1 MKKIKPLVILIAAA
15 FAAPAG
21 IAAQNY
27 PATDENDQKIYYK
40 IVSADPQYGKKCLE
54 DNSAT
59 SGTSKYKFLINN
71 LADDNRYQEWELIAD
86 ADSDNKYY
94 LRNRQSR
101 KYVSTKGTWVD
112 NYLSAENT
120 TTKMSTDPYEFIEL
134 THDQV
139 AIKYNDGASDNYL
152 FVADS
157 AQNVPTFDKYNLADS
172 RWAWFVSDPNGTPV
186 SIKDITAD
194 KNAEISV
201 ENRQIKVNG
210 TDRFEVFDIEGRQ
223 LDSKGTRQPG
233 IYIVVVNNVAYK
245 VAGE

>member
-1 MKKIKPLVILIAAA
+1 MMLTMAAVMTVSAAA
-15 FAAPAG
+15 C
-21 IAAQNY
+21 AQNRGEKRMQ
-27 PATDENDQKIYYK
+27 TDSKALVVYF
-40 IVSADPQYGKKCLE
+40 
-54 DNSAT
+54 SAT
-59 SGTSKYKFLINN
+59 GTTARAARTIAEATGGTLYEIVPQQAYTS
-71 LADDNRYQEWELIAD
+71 DDLDW
-86 ADSDNKYY
+86 
-94 LRNRQSR
+94 RNRQSR

-210 TDRFEVFDIEGRQ
+210 TDQFEVFDIEGRQ

-245 VAGE
+245 VAVE

>member
-1 MKKIKPLVILIAAA
+1 
-15 FAAPAG
+15 
-21 IAAQNY
+21 
-27 PATDENDQKIYYK
+27 
-40 IVSADPQYGKKCLE
+40 
-54 DNSAT
+54 
-59 SGTSKYKFLINN
+59 
-71 LADDNRYQEWELIAD
+71 
-86 ADSDNKYY
+86 
-94 LRNRQSR
+94 
-101 KYVSTKGTWVD
+101 
-112 NYLSAENT
+112 
-120 TTKMSTDPYEFIEL
+120 MSTDPYEFIEL

-245 VAGE
+245 VAVE